1 MLQCLLNSLIM
12 SLLLQ
17 LGATTATTV
26 TYLVLLLQLSA
37 TTATTAT

>member
-12 SLLLQ
+12 PLDLLLQ

-26 TYLVLLLQLSA
+26 TYVVLLLQLSV
-37 TTATTAT
+37 TTAT